1 MTEMWSQE
9 YWAQKGDVN
18 LYLFRKQLGEPSA
31 DATPKPV
38 FFLVHGSS
46 FSGPTGFDLHVPGKS
61 DYSLMEKFAEYGYD
75 VWTMDHEGY
84 GKSDSTDGN
93 SGIAE
98 GVKDL
103 KAAMEIVERETGQ
116 SCIAF
121 YGSSSGALRAAAFA
135 EAYPHHAASL
145 ILDAFVWTGKDAP
158 TLIERSKKMDQWT
171 ASNMRKVDR
180 AFFLS
185 IFTRDMPGTSEDGVA
200 EALADTE
207 LAICD
212 SVPTGT
218 YVDMCSKLPVCD
230 PTKIDCPVLIIRG
243 EHDGIA
249 TEEDLLN
256 YFNLLPNRNKQF
268 AIIAG
273 QAHVSHLGVNRA
285 RFWHVVR
292 RFLEMPERI
301 DSSGL

>member
-1 MTEMWSQE
+1 MTDMWSEE
-9 YWAQKGDVN
+9 YWAQKGDVK
-18 LYLFRKQLGEPSA
+18 LYMFRKRLGAPVAGETA
-31 DATPKPV
+31 KPV

-46 FSGPTGFDLHVPGKS
+46 FSGPTGFDLHVPGKI

-93 SGIAE
+93 SPIEE

-103 KAAMEIVERETGQ
+103 KAGMEIVEQETGQ
-116 SCIAF
+116 SSIAF

-135 EAYPHHAASL
+135 EQYPQHANSL

-158 TLIERSKKMDQWT
+158 TLIERAKKMDQWT
-171 ASNMRKVDR
+171 ASNMRTVDR
-180 AFFLS
+180 SFFQS

-200 EALADTE
+200 NALADTE
-207 LAICD
+207 LAICNE
-212 SVPTGT
+212 VPTGT

-268 AIIAG
+268 AIMAG